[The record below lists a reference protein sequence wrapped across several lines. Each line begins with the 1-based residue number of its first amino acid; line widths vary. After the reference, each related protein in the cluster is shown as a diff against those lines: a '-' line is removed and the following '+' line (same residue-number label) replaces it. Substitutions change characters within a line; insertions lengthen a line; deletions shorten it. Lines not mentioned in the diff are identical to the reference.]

1 MGARG
6 FLGGRGSVAALDR
19 QSKVGTVTM
28 KDSRVEAAV
37 SRVWLQETRCWLVN
51 YSVPIRQLDEN
62 LLNFYLNSRSRKVPV
77 EV

>member
-1 MGARG
+1 M
-6 FLGGRGSVAALDR
+6 AALDR

-37 SRVWLQETRCWLVN
+37 RVRLQETRCWLVD

-77 EV
+77 ED